1 MLPMMGG
8 VDEVTPAGSGRGW
21 RISLG
26 VCAGLLLGFFCY
38 LPAVILWQHYGD
50 VPQPRVYPH
59 GSFTSFGSDPP
70 PVGYWVSW
78 AGPRVVVACGLMTV
92 PWRPLGSSRLP
103 LVCAFV
109 PMAAL
114 VAWFMIGMELFFTPD

>member
-1 MLPMMGG
+1 M
-8 VDEVTPAGSGRGW
+8 DELTSAGSGRGW

-26 VCAGLLLGFFCY
+26 VSAGVLLGFFCY
-38 LPAVILWQHYGD
+38 LPAVNLWQHYGD

-78 AGPRVVVACGLMTV
+78 AGPVVFVVACGLMTI
-92 PWRPLGSSRLP
+92 PWRAARQFVLP

-109 PMAAL
+109 PLAVL
-114 VAWFMIGMELFFTPD
+114 VGWIFMSMELFFTPD

>member
-1 MLPMMGG
+1 M
-8 VDEVTPAGSGRGW
+8 
-21 RISLG
+21 
-26 VCAGLLLGFFCY
+26 CAGLLLGFFCY

-59 GSFTSFGSDPP
+59 GSFSSFGSDPP
-70 PVGYWVSW
+70 PVEYWVSW
-78 AGPRVVVACGLMTV
+78 AGPAFVVMAAGLMTV
-92 PWRPLGSSRLP
+92 PWRPARQFALP

-114 VAWFMIGMELFFTPD
+114 VAWFFIGMELFFTPD

>member
-1 MLPMMGG
+1 M
-8 VDEVTPAGSGRGW
+8 DEGTPAGPGRGW

-38 LPAVILWQHYGD
+38 LPAVILWQHYVD

-78 AGPRVVVACGLMTV
+78 AAPALVVVVACGLVSV
-92 PWRPLGSSRLP
+92 PWRPARQFALP
-103 LVCAFV
+103 CVLAFV

-114 VAWFMIGMELFFTPD
+114 VAWFMIAMELFFTPD